1 MPYWGLVIGWGLCYW
16 SPTQLTREHRR
27 REEQMTTIAQKKT
40 NEADAILKGERLL
53 PAEALEERWH
63 INRRQLLKR
72 VREGHPCGQRL
83 AAVWINSKKPV
94 FRLADVVAFEEAC
107 ARYDRSRRCQ

>member
-1 MPYWGLVIGWGLCYW
+1 
-16 SPTQLTREHRR
+16 
-27 REEQMTTIAQKKT
+27 MTTTAQKKISET
-40 NEADAILKGERLL
+40 DAILKGERLL
-53 PAEALEERWH
+53 PAETPKERWH
-63 INRRQLLKR
+63 LNRRQLPKR
-72 VREGHPCGQRL
+72 AREGRPCGQRL